1 MAPPRA
7 GEQISGD
14 SAELADCIAVIR
26 SLVLI
31 RKQLTTLRDIN
42 DEYKA
47 MEGEVIPYTRFG
59 FSSLEEMLRRS
70 EEFNI
75 SRQLSGAVSTCHKMF
90 PWDSVH
96 QYPLLLTDYNLCTT
110 LQER

>member
-7 GEQISGD
+7 DEQSSRD
-14 SAELADCIAVIR
+14 SAELADSIAVIR

-42 DEYKA
+42 DEYRA
-47 MEGEVIPYTRFG
+47 MEGEDIPYSRFG
-59 FSSLEEMLRRS
+59 FTSLEEMLRRS

-75 SRQLSGAVSTCHKMF
+75 SRQLSGAVSTGIRLF
-90 PWDSVH
+90 PWDNVH
-96 QYPLLLTDYNLCTT
+96 
-110 LQER
+110 